1 MSAATSA
8 MVMLGILDQ
17 KKGFVNYFLTLLA
30 VELGFFP
37 RER

>member
-8 MVMLGILDQ
+8 MVMIGILVQ
-17 KKGFVNYFLTLLA
+17 KMGFVNYFLTLLP